1 MKLKL
6 KLLPCSP
13 WLRRLFDRFG
23 AKPAHAGS
31 AGEGAAAAW
40 LERERGFRILAA
52 NWRADRDRRLEIDL
66 VARDA
71 DVLVF
76 VEVKSRPAE
85 ALVPGYFAAVSP
97 RKKKAMQRAT
107 RAYVAQLRQKPR
119 TVRFDVVEVLHEKN
133 AISEVRHYEN
143 VPLFPKEFLRGW

>member
-1 MKLKL
+1 MFR
-6 KLLPCSP
+6 
-13 WLRRLFDRFG
+13 WLRRLIDRFG
-23 AKPAHAGS
+23 SKPAHAGS
-31 AGEGAAAAW
+31 AGERAAAAW

-52 NWRADRDRRLEIDL
+52 NWRAERDRRLEIDL

-71 DVLVF
+71 DALVF
-76 VEVKSRPAE
+76 VEVKWRPAE

-97 RKKKAMQRAT
+97 RKRKAMRRAT

-119 TVRFDVVEVLHEKN
+119 TVRYDVVEVLHEGN
-133 AISEVRHYEN
+133 AVCEVRHYEN